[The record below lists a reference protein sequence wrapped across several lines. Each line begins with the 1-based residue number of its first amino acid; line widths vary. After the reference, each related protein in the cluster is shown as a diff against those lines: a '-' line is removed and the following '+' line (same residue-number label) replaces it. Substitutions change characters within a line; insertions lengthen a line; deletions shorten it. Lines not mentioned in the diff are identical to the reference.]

1 VRAVFLTHNFPRHPG
16 DVSGNFLVPLAH
28 ALRRRG
34 VDLRVVAPADAGETG
49 PTEFE
54 DIPVRRVRYAA
65 PQNETLA
72 YRGTML
78 DAVRLQGGLRAFWG
92 LWQALK
98 AAAAEEVRAGAQ
110 VVHAHWWVPGGLAAP
125 PGAPMVLTV
134 HGTDVRLLERSRLA
148 RIMGGRVLRRARVV
162 TTVSQSLATSV
173 QNAMGLFIPPERVQ
187 PMPVPLPDERWT
199 TGGAG
204 IVTVARLTAQKRVHL
219 AIEAVACLKDLDV
232 RVPLRIVGEGP
243 EREALQRRAE
253 ALGIAKQ
260 VSFLGAL
267 ARDQVL
273 DLLCR
278 ADLMIFPAEGEGFG
292 LVAAEALMRG
302 VPVVGC
308 WDGGGVLDVI
318 PEQGGGRLV
327 IPSPEA
333 IADAALGMLRN
344 PATQARARQ
353 AGEEWRHRLS
363 PDRVAEVCLAWY
375 GEALA
380 AR

>member
-28 ALRRRG
+28 ALQRRG
-34 VDLRVVAPADAGETG
+34 VALSVVAPADAGETG
-49 PTEFE
+49 PTEYE
-54 DIPVRRVRYAA
+54 GIPVRRVRYAA

-72 YRGTML
+72 YRGTMM

-98 AAAAEEVRAGAQ
+98 AAAADEVRAGAQ

-125 PGAPMVLTV
+125 HSAPMVLTV
-134 HGTDVRLLERSRLA
+134 HGTDARLLERSRMA
-148 RIMGGRVLRRARVV
+148 RMVGGRVLRRAEVL
-162 TTVSQSLATSV
+162 TTVSQSLATTV
-173 QNAMGLFIPPERVQ
+173 QNSMGILIPPARVQ
-187 PMPVPLPDERWT
+187 PMPVPLADERWT

-204 IVTVARLTAQKRVHL
+204 IVTVARLTAQKRIHL
-219 AIEAVACLKDLDV
+219 AIDAVACLRDLDV

-243 EREALQRRAE
+243 EREALQRRA
-253 ALGIAKQ
+253 ADIGIAKQ
-260 VSFLGAL
+260 VTFLGAVG
-267 ARDQVL
+267 RDQVL

-318 PEQGGGRLV
+318 PEHGAGRLV
-327 IPSPEA
+327 IPSAEA
-333 IADAALGMLRN
+333 IADAALGLLRD
-344 PATQARARQ
+344 PASRTRARQ

-363 PDRVAEVCLAWY
+363 PDRVADVCASWY
-375 GEALA
+375 EEAIA